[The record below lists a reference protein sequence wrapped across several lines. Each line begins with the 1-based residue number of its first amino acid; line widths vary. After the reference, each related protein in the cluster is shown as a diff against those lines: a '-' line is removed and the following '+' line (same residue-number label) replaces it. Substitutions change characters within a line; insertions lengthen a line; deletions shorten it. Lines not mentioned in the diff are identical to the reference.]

1 MYLSSSWLLFPLSLL
16 SSSLSPLSEIFVGHQ
31 PMGALNLTERLPDW
45 KADQAGADYSK
56 DESNLREKIPRA
68 HSRFFFFAFFFVN
81 RRANIEYPCPRCGY
95 KFFPLSIKK
104 IQTNPHACMQIV
116 CFKVQYSIYFTVHIY
131 GVQIMDILDNPRA
144 PSGVYLFVIITHPI
158 WRFLTKEKI
167 RATFQEGRAGGIIGR
182 FIVLLSSSCI
192 IVLLSII
199 EHCWRNRCTSPQFVY
214 FICLLYF

>member
-1 MYLSSSWLLFPLSLL
+1 MQENKLFLELK
-16 SSSLSPLSEIFVGHQ
+16 
-31 PMGALNLTERLPDW
+31 NTEKKVWANMWND
-45 KADQAGADYSK
+45 
-56 DESNLREKIPRA
+56 
-68 HSRFFFFAFFFVN
+68 FFWF
-81 RRANIEYPCPRCGY
+81 YPPIRCT
-95 KFFPLSIKK
+95 L
-104 IQTNPHACMQIV
+104 MQIV

-144 PSGVYLFVIITHPI
+144 PSGVYLCVIITHPI

-182 FIVLLSSSCI
+182 FIVLLSSSI

-214 FICLLYF
+214 FICLLYFWSHV